1 MFPVEHAV
9 VSHAHGDH
17 ASPEQRNVYC
27 TAPTAAVMRMRF
39 KHNGAGSY
47 YEHAYRQP
55 FFLGSVK
62 VSFYSA
68 GHILGSAMI
77 LMEFEGVRYLYT
89 GDYKLQRDPTCDPI
103 ELVNADVLITE
114 STFATPETAHPDPE
128 KEIRKLNETPY
139 SVLLGVYSLGK
150 AQRINALIN
159 SFCPHRNVLVHRSI
173 ENIHKIYEQ
182 FGIDFLRYQAYDR
195 RTLRN
200 SPKGIVYLVPPLVF
214 SNFDRKKTMVHAF
227 ASGWERLQRG
237 NTLSLYISDH
247 VDWQD
252 ILYSIEQIKPREIWT
267 LHGDG
272 RELYRYFN
280 GKIPVRILNE

>member
-1 MFPVEHAV
+1 M
-9 VSHAHGDH
+9 
-17 ASPEQRNVYC
+17 
-27 TAPTAAVMRMRF
+27 
-39 KHNGAGSY
+39 
-47 YEHAYRQP
+47 
-55 FFLGSVK
+55 K

-159 SFCPHRNVLVHRSI
+159 SFVPTEMCWFIVPLRIYTRFTSSLVLTFCVIKLMIGEPLGTARKASSI
-173 ENIHKIYEQ
+173 SCLHWSFQILTGRKLWFMHS
-182 FGIDFLRYQAYDR
+182 LRVGKDC
-195 RTLRN
+195 
-200 SPKGIVYLVPPLVF
+200 
-214 SNFDRKKTMVHAF
+214 
-227 ASGWERLQRG
+227 SGE
-237 NTLSLYISDH
+237 T
-247 VDWQD
+247 
-252 ILYSIEQIKPREIWT
+252 P
-267 LHGDG
+267 
-272 RELYRYFN
+272 
-280 GKIPVRILNE
+280 